1 MLPSRLV
8 FCGGG
13 TRCLAFVQTLVLLE
27 KAGHLRNVNECWG
40 TSAGALLATLMRL
53 GSAEDVKK
61 AMWSADFVKFRNIEV
76 TNMLN
81 IQSTWGL
88 DDGTSLRSEL
98 ERLLESIRPGSGS
111 YVLRDVSGVNIVVAD
126 LSVHQTIVLNREK
139 YPDLKLVD
147 AIRASMSLPLLFRPF
162 VCPLDGHLFV
172 DGAVRAHF
180 PWYVLPDD
188 VARRSAL
195 GFTFEKAW
203 IGGPKT
209 FVDYL
214 FSMIHFDEPKK
225 NADLKAHWPR
235 NILWYPTP
243 PFPAWFVRFR
253 EEDYSLV
260 EQMGASVYEAF
271 CAASAASA
279 ASATTSN
286 ELMHEGGSECPPGT
300 SGNPTPCAPRCTPSP
315 SCPPHCTT
323 ESSGSPPACQAPF
336 QDSSQPQSLHKRSD
350 SRRWSF

>member
-13 TRCLAFVQTLVLLE
+13 TRCLAFVQTLVMLE
-27 KAGHLRNVNECWG
+27 KAGRLRNVNEYWG
-40 TSAGALLATLMRL
+40 TSAGALLATLMKL
-53 GSAEDVKK
+53 GNAENVKK
-61 AMWSADFVKFRNIEV
+61 VMWSADFVKFRNIEV
-76 TNMLN
+76 SNMLN
-81 IQSTWGL
+81 IQTTWGL

-98 ERLLESIRPGSGS
+98 ERLLEIIQPGSGS
-111 YVLRDVSGVNIVVAD
+111 YTLRDVSGVNIVVAD
-126 LSVHQTIVLNREK
+126 LSVHQTIVLNSTL

-162 VCPLDGHLFV
+162 ICPIDGHLFV

-180 PWYVLPDD
+180 PWHMLPNDE
-188 VARRSAL
+188 ARRSAL

-209 FVDYL
+209 FVDYM

-225 NADLKAHWPR
+225 NIDLKARWPR

-253 EEDYSLV
+253 EEDYALV
-260 EQMGASVYEAF
+260 EQIGANVYD
-271 CAASAASA
+271 AANAV
-279 ASATTSN
+279 
-286 ELMHEGGSECPPGT
+286 LMLEGDSEYPPENCGT
-300 SGNPTPCAPRCTPSP
+300 PIPCAPRCTPSP
-315 SCPPHCTT
+315 SCPPRCTT
-323 ESSGSPPACQAPF
+323 ESSDIPPACPTPF
-336 QDSSQPQSLHKRSD
+336 LDSFPPQSLHKQLD
-350 SRRWSF
+350 YRRWSI

>member
-27 KAGHLRNVNECWG
+27 KAGRLRNVKEYWG
-40 TSAGALLATLMRL
+40 TSAGALLASLLKL

-61 AMWSADFVKFRNIEV
+61 TMWSADFVKFRNIEV
-76 TNMLN
+76 SNMLN

-88 DDGTSLRSEL
+88 DDGTSLRNEL

-126 LSVHQTIVLNREK
+126 LSVHQTIVLNHER

-147 AIRASMSLPLLFRPF
+147 AIRASMSLPLMFRPF
-162 VCPLDGHLFV
+162 VCPIDGHLFV

-180 PWYVLPDD
+180 PWALLPNDE
-188 VARRSAL
+188 ARRSAL

-225 NADLKAHWPR
+225 NVDLKRHWPR

-253 EEDYSLV
+253 EEDYLLV
-260 EQMGASVYEAF
+260 EQMGAAAYDAF
-271 CAASAASA
+271 
-279 ASATTSN
+279 T
-286 ELMHEGGSECPPGT
+286 HEGDSECPPENCGT
-300 SGNPTPCAPRCTPSP
+300 PTPCVPRCTPSP

-323 ESSGSPPACQAPF
+323 ESSGNPPACPAPF
-336 QDSSQPQSLHKRSD
+336 LDSSPPQSLRTPPD
-350 SRRWSF
+350 FRRWSI